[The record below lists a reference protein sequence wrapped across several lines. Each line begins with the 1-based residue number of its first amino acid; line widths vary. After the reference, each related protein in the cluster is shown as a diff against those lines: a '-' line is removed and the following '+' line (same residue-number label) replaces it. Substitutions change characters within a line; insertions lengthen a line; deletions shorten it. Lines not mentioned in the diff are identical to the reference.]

1 MCSFLIVDAETVET
15 PELRGVEVGTG
26 GPGRAVSLRGAA
38 APADACV
45 AEPGF
50 ARAGRA
56 LSIARFLILV
66 QTVLEDAGMAPGFFL
81 TGPSRLR
88 GVEDA
93 RNPDVC
99 FFLNP
104 RHAIHA
110 AVVEGDLD
118 ARRGDPMPDLVV
130 EIDRPAR
137 TTDALAPYFRMG
149 VREAWT
155 CNQDSGA
162 RIWVPDTRAGLG
174 VRSTDR
180 SRALPNLR
188 PWDIDD
194 LLAARTPTEISGNA
208 RRLARRVGRAILA
221 QQQGQ

>member
-1 MCSFLIVDAETVET
+1 MCSFLIVDADTVET

-26 GPGRAVSLRGAA
+26 GPGRAVLLRGAA

-66 QTVLEDAGMAPGFFL
+66 QTVLEDAGMSPGFFL

-93 RNPDVC
+93 RDPDVC
-99 FFLNP
+99 FFIN
-104 RHAIHA
+104 RARAIHA
-110 AVVEGDLD
+110 ATVEEDLD

-194 LLAARTPTEISGNA
+194 LLAARTPTEISRNA

>member
-1 MCSFLIVDAETVET
+1 MDAETVEASEAGGAEVGIYD
-15 PELRGVEVGTG
+15 PGRGVLLRSGT
-26 GPGRAVSLRGAA
+26 
-38 APADACV
+38 APADAYV

-50 ARAGRA
+50 APAGRA
-56 LSIARFLILV
+56 FSIARFLILV
-66 QTVLEDAGMAPGFFL
+66 QTLLEDAGMSPGFFL

-93 RNPDVC
+93 REPDVC
-99 FFLNP
+99 FFINP
-104 RHAIHA
+104 GRAIQA
-110 AVVEGDLD
+110 ATVEGDLD

-137 TTDALAPYFRMG
+137 STDALAPYFRMG

-155 CNQDSGA
+155 WNPDRGA
-162 RIWVPDTRAGLG
+162 RMWVPDTRTGPG
-174 VRSTDR
+174 VRTTDR

-194 LLAARTPTEISGNA
+194 LLAARTPTEISRNA

>member
-1 MCSFLIVDAETVET
+1 MCSSLIVDAETVQVPKLSGAEAAIG
-15 PELRGVEVGTG
+15 PPRRGVWLRG
-26 GPGRAVSLRGAA
+26 GAA
-38 APADACV
+38 LLDAFV
-45 AEPGF
+45 AEPGV
-50 ARAGRA
+50 ARAGSA

-66 QTVLEDAGMAPGFFL
+66 QTVLEDAGMSPGFFL

-93 RNPDVC
+93 RDPDVC
-99 FFLNP
+99 FFINP
-104 RHAIHA
+104 RRAIHA
-110 AVVEGDLD
+110 ATVEGDLD

-137 TTDALAPYFRMG
+137 TADSLATYFRMG

-155 CNQDSGA
+155 WNPDSGA

-174 VRSTDR
+174 VRTTDR

-188 PWDIDD
+188 PWDIDE
-194 LLAARTPTEISGNA
+194 LLAARTPTEISRNA